1 MRSFRIKV
9 PLITGASK
17 WLYPLVPSRS
27 DSDRRNVEMNS
38 PAEIAQNYV
47 GIGKKKTE
55 LPAVKML
62 VLGILAGMFIGFG
75 AIGFQIATAT
85 IGGNLGKFVGAFL
98 FPTGLALVLLAGS
111 ELFTGNCLLV
121 IPLLEKQASISGVLK
136 NWLFV
141 YLGNFVGSTILA
153 FLLVY
158 GHTPSAI
165 DGALMNTMMS
175 TATAKVAISVGDAIF
190 RGILC
195 NIMVCLAVWMSFA
208 AKTAGGKIAA
218 LYLPIVVFVL
228 AGFEHS
234 VANMYYIMAGIF
246 CNGVYG
252 MGEASVNVGSML
264 VNNLLPV
271 SVGNIIGGGLVGLTY
286 WFLYLKGAKKSA

>member
-1 MRSFRIKV
+1 
-9 PLITGASK
+9 
-17 WLYPLVPSRS
+17 
-27 DSDRRNVEMNS
+27 MNT

-55 LPAVKML
+55 LPAVKMF

-75 AIGFQIATAT
+75 AIGYQIATAT
-85 IGGNLGKFVGAFL
+85 IGGGPGKFVGAFL

-121 IPLLEKQASISGVLK
+121 IPLLEKEATLSGVLK

-141 YLGNFVGSTILA
+141 YLGNFVGSTLLA
-153 FLLVY
+153 LLLVF
-158 GHTPSAI
+158 GHTPSML
-165 DGALMNTMMS
+165 DGALLDTIMS
-175 TATAKVAISVGDAIF
+175 VASAKVAISFGDAVL

-195 NIMVCLAVWMSFA
+195 NIMVCLAVWMSFS

-228 AGFEHS
+228 GGFEHS

-246 CNGVYG
+246 SNGVYSVG
-252 MGEASVNVGSML
+252 AEAVNIGNML
-264 VNNLLPV
+264 GINLLPV
-271 SVGNIIGGGLVGLTY
+271 TIGNIIGGASVGLVY
-286 WFLYLKGAKKSA
+286 WFLYLKKAAK

>member
-1 MRSFRIKV
+1 
-9 PLITGASK
+9 
-17 WLYPLVPSRS
+17 
-27 DSDRRNVEMNS
+27 MNT

-55 LPAVKML
+55 LPAVKMF

-75 AIGFQIATAT
+75 AIGYQIATAT
-85 IGGNLGKFVGAFL
+85 IGGGLGKFVGAFL

-121 IPLLEKQASISGVLK
+121 IPLLEKEATLSGVLK

-141 YLGNFVGSTILA
+141 YRGNFVGSTLLA
-153 FLLVY
+153 LLLVF
-158 GHTPSAI
+158 GHTPSML
-165 DGALMNTMMS
+165 DGALLDTIMS
-175 TATAKVAISVGDAIF
+175 VASAKVAISFGDAVL

-195 NIMVCLAVWMSFA
+195 NIMVCLAVWMSFS

-228 AGFEHS
+228 GGFEHS

-246 CNGVYG
+246 SNGVYSVG
-252 MGEASVNVGSML
+252 AEAVNIGNML
-264 VNNLLPV
+264 GINLLPV
-271 SVGNIIGGGLVGLTY
+271 TIGNIIGGASVGLVY
-286 WFLYLKGAKKSA
+286 WFLYLKKAAK

>member
-1 MRSFRIKV
+1 
-9 PLITGASK
+9 
-17 WLYPLVPSRS
+17 
-27 DSDRRNVEMNS
+27 MNT

-55 LPAVKML
+55 LPAVKMF

-75 AIGFQIATAT
+75 AIAFQIATAT

-98 FPTGLALVLLAGS
+98 FPTGLALVLIAGS

-121 IPLLEKQASISGVLK
+121 IPLLEKEATVGGVLK

-141 YLGNFVGSTILA
+141 YLGNFVGSTLLA
-153 FLLVY
+153 FLLVF
-158 GHTPSAI
+158 GHSPSMM
-165 DGALMNTMMS
+165 DGALLNTIMS
-175 TATAKVAISVGDAIF
+175 VASAKVSIGFGDAVF

-195 NIMVCLAVWMSFA
+195 NIMVCLAVWMSFS
-208 AKTAGGKIAA
+208 AKTSGGKIAS
-218 LYLPIVVFVL
+218 LYFPIVVFVL

-246 CNGVYG
+246 SNGVYG
-252 MGEASVNVGSML
+252 LGELSVNIGSMI
-264 VNNLLPV
+264 VKNLIPV
-271 SVGNIIGGGLVGLTY
+271 TIGNIIGGAAVGAVY
-286 WFLYLKGAKKSA
+286 WFLYLKGAKKN

>member
-1 MRSFRIKV
+1 MRSISKNAFRRLAAEPKV
-9 PLITGASK
+9 RGRCLKNEEDCG
-17 WLYPLVPSRS
+17 
-27 DSDRRNVEMNS
+27 MNT

-55 LPAVKML
+55 LPIVKML
-62 VLGILAGMFIGFG
+62 VLGMLAGMFIGFG
-75 AIGFQIATAT
+75 AIAFQIATAT

-121 IPLLEKQASISGVLK
+121 IPLLEKEAGIGGVLK

-141 YLGNFVGSTILA
+141 YLGNFLGSAVLA
-153 FLLVY
+153 FLLVF

-165 DGALMNTMMS
+165 DGALLDTMMA
-175 TATAKVAISVGDAIF
+175 TATAKVAISFGDAVF

-208 AKTAGGKIAA
+208 AKTAGGKIAS

-234 VANMYYIMAGIF
+234 VANMYYILAGIF
-246 CNGVYG
+246 ANGVYQ
-252 MGEASVNVGSML
+252 MGETTVNIGSML

-271 SVGNIIGGGLVGLTY
+271 TIGNIIGGALVGLTY
-286 WFLYLKGAKKSA
+286 WFLYLKGAKKPA

>member
-1 MRSFRIKV
+1 M
-9 PLITGASK
+9 
-17 WLYPLVPSRS
+17 
-27 DSDRRNVEMNS
+27 MNS
-38 PAEIAQNYV
+38 PAEIAKNYV
-47 GIGKKKTE
+47 PIGKGKANMKASK
-55 LPAVKML
+55 LF
-62 VLGILAGMFIGFG
+62 VLGILAGIFI
-75 AIGFQIATAT
+75 AIAG
-85 IGGNLGKFVGAFL
+85 VGASTASTSL
-98 FPTGLALVLLAGS
+98 SGSVGKLVGACVFPAGLTLVILAGS
-111 ELFTGNCLLV
+111 ELFTGNCLIIISV
-121 IPLLEKQASISGVLK
+121 LEKEASVVNMLR
-136 NWLFV
+136 NWVIV

-195 NIMVCLAVWMSFA
+195 NIMVCLAVWMSFS

-271 SVGNIIGGGLVGLTY
+271 TAGNIIGGGLVGLTY
-286 WFLYLKGAKKSA
+286 WFLYLKGARKSA